1 MTALQEP
8 ARAAGVA
15 PSQRSE
21 PRDMDEGEQHIDTTR
36 ARAGATPHMT
46 RYILPIS
53 LGLVVLAFVLLLFLW
68 R

>member
-1 MTALQEP
+1 
-8 ARAAGVA
+8 
-15 PSQRSE
+15 
-21 PRDMDEGEQHIDTTR
+21 MDEGNPRIDTTR

-53 LGLVVLAFVLLLFLW
+53 LGLVVIIFLLLLLLW

>member
-1 MTALQEP
+1 MDNPEP
-8 ARAAGVA
+8 PTRL
-15 PSQRSE
+15 S
-21 PRDMDEGEQHIDTTR
+21 GEE

-53 LGLVVLAFVLLLFLW
+53 LALVIVIFAIMVF

>member
-1 MTALQEP
+1 
-8 ARAAGVA
+8 
-15 PSQRSE
+15 
-21 PRDMDEGEQHIDTTR
+21 MDEGEQHIDTTR

-53 LGLVVLAFVLLLFLW
+53 LGLVVLAFVLLLFLL